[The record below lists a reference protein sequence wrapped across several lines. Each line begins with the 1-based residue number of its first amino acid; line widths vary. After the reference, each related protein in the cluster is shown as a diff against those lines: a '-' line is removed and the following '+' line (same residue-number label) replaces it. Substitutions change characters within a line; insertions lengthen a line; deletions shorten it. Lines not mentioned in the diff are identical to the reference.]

1 MSAAMQDHDPRR
13 SRWIPWAFVG
23 GMSVVVIVNGVMAYL
38 AISTFTGVTVP
49 RSYER
54 GRGYDTVLAEAARQ
68 DSLGWQAEVNLG
80 GGRLAVVATDREG
93 RPIEGRIEG
102 VLLRP
107 LEGTEI
113 ALDFA
118 PRGGGRFAAEVTP
131 PQRGQWEAR
140 LTLYGPGGTPFDIRR
155 RLLVP

>member
-1 MSAAMQDHDPRR
+1 MVLVYFA
-13 SRWIPWAFVG
+13 VT
-23 GMSVVVIVNGVMAYL
+23 
-38 AISTFTGVTVP
+38 TFTGVTVP

-68 DSLGWQAEVNLG
+68 DALGWRAAVTLG

-93 RPIEGRIEG
+93 RPVPGRVEG

-107 LEGTEI
+107 LEGTEV
-113 ALDFA
+113 ALSFA
-118 PRGGGRFAAEVTP
+118 PTGGGRWAAEAAP

-140 LTLYGPGGTPFDIRR
+140 LTLFGPDGAAFDIRR
-155 RLLVP
+155 RFVVP

>member
-23 GMSVVVIVNGVMAYL
+23 GMSVVIAVNMVL
-38 AISTFTGVTVP
+38 VWFAITTFTGVTVP

-54 GRGYDTVLAEAARQ
+54 GRGYDAVLAEAARQ
-68 DSLGWQAEVNLG
+68 DALGWRAEVTLV

-93 RPIEGRIEG
+93 RGVAGRIEG

-113 ALDFA
+113 PLVFA
-118 PRGGGRFAAEVTP
+118 PTGGGRWAAEVAP
-131 PQRGQWEAR
+131 PKRGQWEAR
-140 LTLYGPGGTPFDIRR
+140 LTLFGPNETPFDIRR
-155 RLLVP
+155 RLAVP